1 MAVSGL
7 LLFVVGGSIVVV
19 IVVIILIIV
28 LTSRRSGAGSQ
39 RTYDRSRLDPVIRAS
54 ICTGEKVAGFRDR
67 QTGHFSE
74 VMLIRTDADIQHFRQ
89 MYGIT
94 GPIETIY

>member
-7 LLFVVGGSIVVV
+7 LLLAVVGSIVVV
-19 IVVIILIIV
+19 IVVVVLIIV
-28 LTSRRSGAGSQ
+28 LTSRGRGNSQ
-39 RTYDRSRLDPVIRAS
+39 KTYDRSRLDPVIRAS

-89 MYGIT
+89 MYNIT

>member
-19 IVVIILIIV
+19 IVIVVLIII
-28 LTSRRSGAGSQ
+28 LTSRKDGVNNQKS
-39 RTYDRSRLDPVIRAS
+39 YDRSRLDPVIRAS

-89 MYGIT
+89 MYNIT

>member
-7 LLFVVGGSIVVV
+7 LLLAVVGSIVVV
-19 IVVIILIIV
+19 IVVVVLIIV
-28 LTSRRSGAGSQ
+28 LTSRGSGNSQ
-39 RTYDRSRLDPVIRAS
+39 KTYDRSRLDPVIRAS